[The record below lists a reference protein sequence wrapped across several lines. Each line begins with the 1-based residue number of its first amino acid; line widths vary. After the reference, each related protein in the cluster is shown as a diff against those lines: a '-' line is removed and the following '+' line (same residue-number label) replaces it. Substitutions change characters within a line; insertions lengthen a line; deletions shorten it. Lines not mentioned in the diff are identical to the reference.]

1 MDKTKLILN
10 AIIYI
15 ILTSFLVYL
24 WINEKTIAKK
34 IKQKIEKI
42 SDYIIDKFKIKKE
55 RSKKIIKKVV
65 NTLETL
71 VTAIS
76 LVLIIQYFYIGNFMV
91 PTGSMIPTILL
102 RERFFGDMVSYRF
115 RLPKRGEIIVF
126 KEPIRNK
133 DLYTKRLI
141 GLPGETIKINEYGDL
156 NVNDIKIDGEKWNDN
171 SYSEYGY
178 ILKGKKINI
187 HIQQNKMFYE
197 GMNYFFKNDVNY
209 IYSIDDKK
217 NYFNFEEKLFID
229 KKVYI
234 DNQELKYIK
243 ELNEIIVLF
252 PNDIR
257 IKFDYEE
264 LLPVIFVNG
273 VPVKGKRNND
283 EIYPEVPESIF
294 LNVES
299 KKNIVKL
306 SKNNELYY
314 NEQITK
320 KIKRRYSSIGYMG
333 ENEWYIPKKGDTLTI
348 KGNLKNSNNLFKGKI
363 DISKLQDDMFENPEM
378 VMLMIPSLVFEVEGK
393 ETGPILDVLRD
404 KKIIEKLSENNEIK
418 IQLKNNYYMALGD
431 NTNNSFDSRFWGLI
445 NEKRLRGRTV
455 FRFWPLKRMG
465 LVK

>member
-71 VTAIS
+71 ITAIS

-141 GLPGETIKINEYGDL
+141 GLPGETIKINEYGYL

-264 LLPVIFVNG
+264 LLPVLFVNG

-348 KGNLKNSNNLFKGKI
+348 KGNLENSNNLFKGKI

-378 VMLMIPSLVFEVEGK
+378 VMLMIPSLVFEVEGR

-404 KKIIEKLSENNEIK
+404 EKIIEKLSENNEIK